1 MKFTVALIYGGEGFE
16 HDVSLV
22 GAKNLSEMI
31 DRSKYELVR
40 VLITRGGE
48 WFIEEEE
55 RMTPTFPV
63 LLFGKSGLFANGAI
77 INIDVA
83 IPLLHGDLGEDGVIA
98 GALRAAHIKYVG
110 CDVLAGALCA
120 DKVAAKLIA
129 EALQIPT
136 AKWTF
141 SDEREPSAAAAAAE
155 KLFLYPMFIKP
166 CSLGSSIGI
175 SKVKNRAELTS
186 AYKKARSLSKRVLI
200 EEALP
205 VRCELECAYLGLG
218 EKHSFKVG
226 SVLSNGEFYDFDK
239 KYLSDT
245 KTKTSVSDPDIENA
259 VAAFSERLVQAI
271 GIRQMARLDFLLT
284 DEGKI
289 FFNEI
294 NTFPGMTS
302 SSLYPLLTLEMGLAE
317 GEFINRL
324 ISETLP

>member
-63 LLFGKSGLFANGAI
+63 LLFGKSGLFANGTI

-110 CDVLAGALCA
+110 CEVLAGALCA

-129 EALQIPT
+129 EALGIPT

-141 SDEREPSAAAAAAE
+141 SDEREASAAAYAAE
-155 KLFLYPMFIKP
+155 TLFPYPMFIKP

-175 SKVKNRAELTS
+175 S
-186 AYKKARSLSKRVLI
+186 RV
-200 EEALP
+200 
-205 VRCELECAYLGLG
+205 R
-218 EKHSFKVG
+218 
-226 SVLSNGEFYDFDK
+226 
-239 KYLSDT
+239 
-245 KTKTSVSDPDIENA
+245 
-259 VAAFSERLVQAI
+259 
-271 GIRQMARLDFLLT
+271 
-284 DEGKI
+284 EGPH
-289 FFNEI
+289 ND
-294 NTFPGMTS
+294 S
-302 SSLYPLLTLEMGLAE
+302 S
-317 GEFINRL
+317 R
-324 ISETLP
+324 